1 MCISRDFDEKY
12 GISLS
17 RCHARIGYIL
27 CTHRSW
33 WSTPGQLLKKV
44 AQAKP
49 KGLLTFLCFPSANFS
64 TDFFI
69 CSKIPVDL
77 HFFALHR
84 KSPTVFSIVLVQLSN
99 QTRTS
104 SIYFDYKCRF
114 GAIAYARIS
123 QNSHKVSILS
133 IGRPSARSFSC
144 TSST

>member
-1 MCISRDFDEKY
+1 MVFCPTFGVQFNLMCFQ
-12 GISLS
+12 G
-17 RCHARIGYIL
+17 
-27 CTHRSW
+27 T
-33 WSTPGQLLKKV
+33 
-44 AQAKP
+44 
-49 KGLLTFLCFPSANFS
+49 LTKNMAFLCQGVTQELDIFYVRTAAGEVRQASCS
-64 TDFFI
+64 TNFFI

-84 KSPTVFSIVLVQLSN
+84 KSPTVFSIVLVQLSD